1 MRRVFRNIY
10 SKEAQTRRK
19 EACEGMCVCVCV
31 CVCVCAHGDYVC
43 FLSCAHTGVLYQ
55 YCLQTRTNLG
65 ITNAEVRL
73 SLSLPRTCCYV

>member
-1 MRRVFRNIY
+1 
-10 SKEAQTRRK
+10 
-19 EACEGMCVCVCV
+19 VCV

-73 SLSLPRTCCYV
+73 SLTLPRTCCYV